1 MAINYHPAG
10 LGDWT
15 HSVMTFAQEFEAIG
29 QEAQNIVSSLGD
41 HFDTVQGSV
50 SHNEAQQ
57 MIMSGI
63 EEGRGIFIR
72 HADAVDTAAT
82 EFTGFDSH
90 AASTFGSI

>member
-1 MAINYHPAG
+1 
-10 LGDWT
+10 
-15 HSVMTFAQEFEAIG
+15 
-29 QEAQNIVSSLGD
+29 
-41 HFDTVQGSV
+41 V